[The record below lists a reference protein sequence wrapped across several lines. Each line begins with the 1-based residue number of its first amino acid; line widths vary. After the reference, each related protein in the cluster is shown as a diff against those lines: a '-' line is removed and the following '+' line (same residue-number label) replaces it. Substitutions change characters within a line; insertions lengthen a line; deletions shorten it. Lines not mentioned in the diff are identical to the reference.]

1 VTVKHGKA
9 LKVICRGPHVA
20 YLLGAPQ
27 GDIDVTLRLG
37 TLPVLNCATFGP
49 DPTEIVRDG
58 SNGRTYVA
66 LGAPAPDSC
75 TSP

>member
-1 VTVKHGKA
+1 VKVKHGHS
-9 LKVICRGPHVA
+9 LKVICRGPQVA

-49 DPTEIVRDG
+49 DPTEVLSDG
-58 SNGRTYVA
+58 SNGNKYLA
-66 LGAPAPDSC
+66 HDAPAPAAC